1 MLCRVYLAAGSH
13 RQMALTRRCCV
24 TRESSLEVRF
34 GDHPV
39 DFIVAVSKGGFNRI
53 LVDLVDFAGRL
64 GRLLGRLLGARL
76 GRLHPGGLLA
86 CRLDLTGR
94 LRSRLLG
101 RLLSVSR

>member
-1 MLCRVYLAAGSH
+1 
-13 RQMALTRRCCV
+13 
-24 TRESSLEVRF
+24 LEVRF
-34 GDHPV
+34 GVHPV
-39 DFIVAVSKGGFNRI
+39 DCIVALSIGGFSRI

-64 GRLLGRLLGARL
+64 LSRLLGRLLGARL
-76 GRLHPGGLLA
+76 GRLHPGGVFA